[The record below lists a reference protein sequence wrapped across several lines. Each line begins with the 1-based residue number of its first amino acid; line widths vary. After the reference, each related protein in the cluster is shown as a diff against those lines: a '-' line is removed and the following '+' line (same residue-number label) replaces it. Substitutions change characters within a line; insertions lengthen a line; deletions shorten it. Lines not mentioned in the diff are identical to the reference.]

1 GQRTFGGLTQALRHA
16 LLLAQQFRAAAG
28 HVGEGVLQVGEL
40 LLGDFVARFLQLALG
55 FLGGALHFLG
65 AEVAGHGLLGLV
77 HGADGAF
84 HAALQFAL
92 GQLFLLLAF
101 TLFAALLACLLLRVT
116 GLAALRGLATLAG
129 QTLLALLP
137 LLALLTLL
145 PLLALLSLLPLLT
158 LLSLLLAVAAQLLAL
173 HLLELFLQALGLA
186 TQHFLLVA
194 LRLGQLLLVAQVA

>member
-55 FLGGALHFLG
+55 FLGGALHFFR
-65 AEVAGHGLLGLV
+65 AEVAGHSLLGLG
-77 HGADGAF
+77 HGADRAF

-129 QTLLALLP
+129 QTLL
-137 LLALLTLL
+137 
-145 PLLALLSLLPLLT
+145 SLLPLLSLLS

-173 HLLELFLQALGLA
+173 HLLQLFLQALGLTA
-186 TQHFLLVA
+186 QHFLLVA
-194 LRLGQLLLVAQVA
+194 LRLGQLLLVAQVARQLLLAAGQIVELF